1 MKERLLTA
9 AIGIPLF
16 FVVLFFFET
25 PVYNTAMAL
34 VSLLA
39 VFEVLHS
46 THYVEDPVLLIVCSI
61 FAALVPF
68 RNMLFFRN
76 MGLVPVFLWVGIL
89 FAILLIKHEKIRF
102 EQIAVAFMVTLVFP
116 FAISTLVFLRD
127 QFGLYQGLYYT
138 MLIFGCSW
146 GADAGAYFVGR
157 FLGRRKLAPK
167 ISPNKTVEGF
177 FGGTLI
183 GVGFAALI
191 TIGYYYIMQALGTT
205 VSVNYIALVVISLLA
220 SLLSVFGDLS
230 ASIIKRQSSIK
241 DFGHIFPG
249 HGGVV
254 DRFDSV
260 FVVAPF
266 FYAALQFVTI

>member
-1 MKERLLTA
+1 MKQRLLTA

-16 FVVLFFFET
+16 VVVLFFFEM
-25 PVYNTAMAL
+25 PIYNIAMAL
-34 VSLLA
+34 VSALA

-46 THYVEDPVLLIVCSI
+46 TRYIEDTVLLIVCCA

-68 RNMLFFRN
+68 RNMSFFKG
-76 MGLVPVFLWVGIL
+76 MGLAPVLIWVGVL
-89 FAILLIKHEKIRF
+89 FAILLIKHEKISF
-102 EQIAVAFMVTLVFP
+102 EQIAVAFMMTLVFP

-127 QFGLYQGLYYT
+127 QFGLYRGIYYT
-138 MLIFGCSW
+138 MLIFGSSW

-167 ISPNKTVEGF
+167 ISPHKTVEGF

-183 GVGFAALI
+183 GVGFAAVI
-191 TIGYYYIMQALGTT
+191 TIGYHLIMQNLGIP
-205 VSVNYIALVVISLLA
+205 VQVNYIALVVISLFG

-230 ASIIKRQSSIK
+230 ASIIKRQSGIK
-241 DFGHIFPG
+241 DFGNIFPG
-249 HGGVV
+249 HGGIV